1 MFSHLSRDLAWPL
14 LAQENLTGSQ
24 PQVNYHGC
32 RLAARQQTLNL
43 VKKSIWNNWKSN
55 FSWRIIAAY
64 FGLLLSSLVR
74 SAFLKE
80 KEIKKYSH
88 IHNRPIVEFS
98 RWLLEYFNTYRTLQN
113 LCLRVLTSHG
123 VSLCFRVFEW
133 MRKCKAA
140 RSESQKLKDIDLA
153 GSPSANMPLHLT
165 LESKSFFLFLLFMAE
180 KVSCNNTFLKTMDWA
195 VSELS

>member
-1 MFSHLSRDLAWPL
+1 MTLLAEQWLKSVMFSHLSRDLAWPL

-64 FGLLLSSLVR
+64 FGQLLSSLVR

-123 VSLCFRVFEW
+123 VSPC
-133 MRKCKAA
+133 
-140 RSESQKLKDIDLA
+140 
-153 GSPSANMPLHLT
+153 
-165 LESKSFFLFLLFMAE
+165 
-180 KVSCNNTFLKTMDWA
+180 
-195 VSELS
+195 VSECLSEWENAKQLVLSHRNWRILILLALLLPTCHCILH